1 MAGFSGSHGNVAWT
15 AHTSLP
21 RNCHNWNCDI
31 EHSGL
36 DITPFSPAD
45 DAGVFTPLG
54 VYKWSGS
61 FEVYLDVDSPI
72 VVTEIIGAANT
83 LTLTATGG
91 HTLAG
96 CAIAETVSITTP
108 SDGPVTATVNFR
120 GTGKLTIAATNT
132 TPIPCT
138 PAP

>member
-1 MAGFSGSHGNVAWT
+1 MAGFSGAHGLVAWT
-15 AHTSLP
+15 SKTSLP
-21 RNCHNWNCDI
+21 RNSHNWTCDI
-31 EHSGL
+31 EHSAL

-61 FEVYLDVDSPI
+61 FDVYLDVDEEI
-72 VVTEIIGAANT
+72 VVAEIYGAATT

-96 CAIAETVSITTP
+96 CAIAETVSVTTP
-108 SDGPVTATVNFR
+108 SDGVVTATVNFR

-132 TPIPCT
+132 TAEPCT

>member
-1 MAGFSGSHGNVAWT
+1 MAGFSGAKGATAWT
-15 AHTSLP
+15 SKTSLP
-21 RNCHNWNCDI
+21 QNVHNWTCDI
-31 EHSGL
+31 EHEAL

-54 VYKWSGS
+54 VYKWGGS
-61 FEVYLDVDSPI
+61 FELYLDVDTPI
-72 VVTEIIGAANT
+72 VVAEIIGAATT

-96 CAIAETVSITTP
+96 CAICETVSITTP

-120 GTGKLTIAATNT
+120 GTLKLTIAATNT
-132 TPIPCT
+132 TAAPCT